1 MLFACAKSEPPTKQQ
16 QVEGT
21 PCSDLL
27 PHVRKAVLHVEP
39 NAGLVFY
46 HMQPQLLGACLYDHW
61 PEPLRRCI
69 VTHAAEDLA
78 NHACDALISDE
89 LAQKLIDRLA
99 PGQRIRPR
107 DFLQR

>member
-16 QVEGT
+16 VAGT

-27 PHVRKAVLHVEP
+27 PHVRATVLHMEP
-39 NAGLVFY
+39 NATLVFD
-46 HMQPQLLGACLYDHW
+46 HMQPQLLAACVGDNW
-61 PEPLRRCI
+61 PEPLRQCI
-69 VTHAAEDLA
+69 VTHAAQDLA

-89 LAQKLIDRLA
+89 LAQKLLDRVA
-99 PGQRIRPR
+99 PGQHLSPR